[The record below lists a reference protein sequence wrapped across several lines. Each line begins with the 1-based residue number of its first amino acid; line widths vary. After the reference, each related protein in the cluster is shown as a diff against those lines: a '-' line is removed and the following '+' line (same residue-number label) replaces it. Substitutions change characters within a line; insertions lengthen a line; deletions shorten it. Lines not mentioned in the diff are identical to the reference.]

1 MITFVSFIVS
11 SGWKGEKLKYLTLLS
26 FITIVCLVV
35 PPSSYSDEPLVTEI
49 TYPSFEDPGPFP
61 GVIVLHTSGGW
72 GSVDHVI
79 PRFTEEGYAVYS
91 PDFFTPFG
99 LTPQTREQ
107 TFHKFRKPIEKGLS
121 GVVRAMKE
129 DPKIDNNNIFA
140 VGYSNGGF
148 WVCYLAGTGQINAG
162 VSHFGVWLTN
172 FDGSGLA
179 AHPVEY
185 FSKTSSPVLS
195 LHATNDRVQKY
206 KWASESW
213 GKIKWRGAPLEHHTY
228 SSGGHEWLAN
238 LLGGPTDQDAQK
250 RTFEFFKKHTK

>member
-1 MITFVSFIVS
+1 MYKNLRNLILFAFAS
-11 SGWKGEKLKYLTLLS
+11 LALTPLS
-26 FITIVCLVV
+26 H
-35 PPSSYSDEPLVTEI
+35 SNEPLYSEI

-79 PRFTEEGYAVYS
+79 PRFVEEGYAVYS

-99 LTPQTREQ
+99 LTPKTREQ

-148 WVCYLAGTGQINAG
+148 WVCYLAGTRQINAG
-162 VSHFGVWLTN
+162 VSHFGVWLSN

-185 FSKTSSPVLS
+185 FSKTSSPVLA

-213 GKIKWRGAPLEHHTY
+213 GKIKWRGAPLETHTY
-228 SSGGHEWLAN
+228 NKGGHKWLSK
-238 LLGGPTDQDAQK
+238 LLGGPTDKDAQK
-250 RTFEFFKKHTK
+250 RTFEFFKKHAR

>member
-1 MITFVSFIVS
+1 MS
-11 SGWKGEKLKYLTLLS
+11 SLKFFFLVAVLFPISIQQSYGE
-26 FITIVCLVV
+26 
-35 PPSSYSDEPLVTEI
+35 EPLYTEI

-99 LTPQTREQ
+99 LTPHTREQ

-172 FDGSGLA
+172 FNGMGLA
-179 AHPVEY
+179 PHPVEY
-185 FSKTSSPVLS
+185 FSKTSSPVLA
-195 LHATNDRVQKY
+195 LHARNDRVQKY

-228 SSGGHEWLAN
+228 SSGGHEWLSK
-238 LLGGPTDQDAQK
+238 LLGGPTDEDAQK
-250 RTFEFFKKHTK
+250 RTFQFFKKHMK